1 MHRRKSEHKTF
12 VPTTSSITTLP
23 ALRKY
28 SFRRRLYNKGRLLS
42 TAENQ
47 RANAAIASIFNL
59 DKLLIDKDAKPLKV
73 NEHGAYILDP
83 NNPADRL
90 WMED

>member
-1 MHRRKSEHKTF
+1 MYRRKNNHKRS
-12 VPTTSSITTLP
+12 VPTTGSIITLP
-23 ALRKY
+23 AFKRY
-28 SFRRRLYNKGRLLS
+28 SFRRRIYNKGRLLS
-42 TAENQ
+42 FAANQ

-59 DKLLIDKDAKPLKV
+59 EKFLIDKDAKPLKV